1 MTSILG
7 ITLAITTVLVAI
19 AFVLAYQFTKSQK
32 QRWLQ
37 KFEPDHQPYTQ
48 CNIGYIDRDKITKK
62 RLKEIQRTNLGVL
75 FYGDD
80 WARCVIGD
88 RHTRDNVKV
97 IDFNCHSELA
107 LLTLQSWMVNLPPL
121 IRWTQGDRS
130 YYFVATNALG
140 MADDRK
146 TQTLFAQLAPHF
158 NGFTIYYGNPKP
170 WVKRLT
176 IFTLILTLCLAG
188 NAIVTG
194 WRLPFQ
200 VGVGF
205 VDIAPSGD
213 IFAASPTYLY
223 RLDASGN
230 LQDRYAL
237 KDFGITEGLADLHAI
252 DRDQFLLADWQTGTL
267 QRCQI
272 NQKSCQVLPN
282 FQNNP
287 SSDATFNRTLKLTV
301 DRQRELIYATDT
313 ARHRLVALTL
323 EGEEIES
330 TRGGEMKLCFPN
342 GITLSREGKVVI
354 ADTNNFR
361 VVTWSVNNRG
371 LELTPDR
378 QIDFVRSP
386 RPETVCIPSEQPREQ
401 NPIVR
406 DINSLS
412 SVAREYRIEG
422 EPLALE
428 VAQSGRVFPTFVEQD
443 RLGFWW
449 VLVGDR
455 DLARDNILRFDSN
468 WENPQRVALPG
479 EANISRLAVGGDRV
493 LITLPEQYDLRS
505 ISIDDFSVRSFGN
518 QAFREALKAEQRSET
533 YLRRSHQSSIAI
545 ALVGVL
551 FLLGIVVWEQRQK
564 FVDLVR
570 LDPTL

>member
-19 AFVLAYQFTKSQK
+19 AFVLAYQFAKSQQ

-37 KFEPDHQPYTQ
+37 KFEPDRQPYTQ
-48 CNIGYIDRDKITKK
+48 CKIGYIDRDKITRK
-62 RLKEIQRTNLGVL
+62 RLKDIQRTNLGVL
-75 FYGDD
+75 FYGED
-80 WARCVIGD
+80 WARCVVGD
-88 RHTRDNVKV
+88 RTAKDNVK
-97 IDFNCHSELA
+97 ILDFDRDSQLT

-140 MADDRK
+140 IADDRK
-146 TQTLFAQLAPHF
+146 TQTLFSQLSPHF
-158 NGFTIYYGNPKP
+158 NGCTIYYGNPKP
-170 WVKRLT
+170 WVTRLT
-176 IFTLILTLCLAG
+176 IFTLVLTLCLSG

-200 VGVGF
+200 AGVGF

-213 IFAASPTYLY
+213 IFAASPTNLY

-237 KDFGITEGLADLHAI
+237 KNFGITEGLADIHAI
-252 DRDQFLLADWQTGTL
+252 DRNQFLLADWQTGTL
-267 QRCQI
+267 QRCQLD
-272 NQKSCQVLPN
+272 QKSCQVLPN
-282 FQNNP
+282 FQENL
-287 SSDATFNRTLKLTV
+287 SSDSTFNRTLKLTV
-301 DRQRELIYATDT
+301 DRQRGLIYATDT

-323 EGEEIES
+323 EGEEVES
-330 TRGGEMKLCFPN
+330 TRGGEIKLCFPN
-342 GITLSREGKVVI
+342 GITLSGEGKVVI

-361 VVTWSVNNRG
+361 VVTWSVNERG

-378 QIDFVRSP
+378 QIDFVRPP
-386 RPETVCIPSEQPREQ
+386 RPNTACIPSEQPREQ

-406 DINSLS
+406 DINALS
-412 SVAREYRIEG
+412 SVDREYRIEG
-422 EPLALE
+422 EPVALE

-455 DLARDNILRFDSN
+455 DLSRDNILRFDPN
-468 WENPQRVALPG
+468 WENPQRVALAG
-479 EANISRLAVGGDRV
+479 EADIYRLAVGSDRILV
-493 LITLPEQYDLRS
+493 TLPEQYDLRS
-505 ISIDDFSVRSFGN
+505 ISLEDLTVSSFGDK
-518 QAFREALKAEQRSET
+518 AFRDALKAEERSEI

-545 ALVGVL
+545 ALFGVL